1 MYLEA
6 KGYGSHLWNIL
17 FVSQMTEGGL
27 KKKKHVYTFKMLFV
41 KWLYTCNSEHVNQC
55 WFGSSEH
62 TLFYFHLVQNYQK

>member
-27 KKKKHVYTFKMLFV
+27 KKKKAYLHFQNAICQMT
-41 KWLYTCNSEHVNQC
+41 LY
-55 WFGSSEH
+55 
-62 TLFYFHLVQNYQK
+62 L